1 MCLDVDLK
9 WPSSESDE
17 RENAALNNLTNDGR
31 ITKALKTLSS
41 ISFPPLAQPFPLEFL
56 YINGFHASSLQMQNH
71 QLSHS
76 HTHFELLFSLNGALH
91 YRINDEQ
98 ITVKKGQFLLISPG
112 TQHAQSAPDAESI
125 KLGMGLLFLQDSQ
138 KNFPDQL
145 KETFSKQTHVVGDQ
159 TDEMQDWLKSV
170 LRECTAPTFFS
181 PYLIRDI
188 AVRLLIEIWLCIKG
202 DSKEEYRS
210 PHLFDDQRIVMAK
223 QFIYD
228 NLSVPLNSGMVADHI
243 HLSLK
248 QLNRIFFLT
257 DGMTVSKY
265 IFNAKTNEAIKLLR
279 ISKLSV
285 GEVAEALGFS
295 TVKAFSMFFKRNTGF
310 TPSEFR
316 KCTK

>member
-1 MCLDVDLK
+1 M
-9 WPSSESDE
+9 
-17 RENAALNNLTNDGR
+17 NNFATDDR
-31 ITKALKTLSS
+31 IAKALKTLSS
-41 ISFPPLAQPFPLEFL
+41 ISFPPLDQPFPLEFL
-56 YINGFHASSLQMQNH
+56 YINGFRASSLQAQNH
-71 QLSHS
+71 QLLHS

-91 YRINDEQ
+91 YRISGEE

-112 TQHAQSAPDAESI
+112 TQHTQAAPEEESI
-125 KLGMGLLFLQDSQ
+125 KLGMGVLFLQDPQS
-138 KNFPDQL
+138 NFSDQL
-145 KETFSKQTHVVGDQ
+145 KEVFSKQSHVVGDQ
-159 TDEMQDWLKSV
+159 TNEMQDWLKTILS
-170 LRECTAPTFFS
+170 ECTAPTFFS

-188 AVRLLIEIWLCIKG
+188 AARLLIEIWLGIKG
-202 DSKEEYRS
+202 DSKEEYKS
-210 PHLFDDQRIVMAK
+210 PHLFDDQRIIMAK

-248 QLNRIFFLT
+248 QLNRIFSLT

-295 TVKAFSMFFKRNTGF
+295 TVKSFSMFFKRNTGF